1 MAQFGSASGLGP
13 EGRRFESCLKQP
25 IFWLATCII
34 ISMQKY
40 FIFFFL
46 LLIATLSCG
55 CTHLNK
61 QQDRVDI
68 ISLCIKAGHHLSK
81 QLDTTTVKKTPI
93 YLTTFADLDNLTL
106 SNSLGRLLPH
116 QIGSALRDY
125 EYFPVDIRLR
135 SDDILVQQKNG
146 EFILS
151 RDINVLEPEYRS
163 ALFLVGTYSHIRDLI
178 YVNAKVVSA
187 VDGVVL
193 ASTDFE
199 VPEIYGKNPEDDNK
213 KKEPESK
220 LRLVPS
226 TRTRLVDP
234 VNEKPLPE

>member
-1 MAQFGSASGLGP
+1 
-13 EGRRFESCLKQP
+13 
-25 IFWLATCII
+25 
-34 ISMQKY
+34 MQKY

-46 LLIATLSCG
+46 LFISTLSCS

-68 ISLCIKAGHHLSK
+68 ISLCIKAGNHLSK
-81 QLDTTTVKKTPI
+81 QLDATNVKKTPI
-93 YLTTFADLDNLTL
+93 HLTTFADLDDLTL

-125 EYFPVDIRLR
+125 EYYPVDIRLR

-151 RDINVLEPEYRS
+151 RNLDVLEPEYRS
-163 ALFLVGTYSHIRDLI
+163 ALFLVGTYSRIRDLI
-178 YVNAKVVSA
+178 YVNVKVVSS
-187 VDGVVL
+187 VDGVIL

-199 VPEIYGKNPEDDNK
+199 VPEIYGRTPEDENK
-213 KKEPESK
+213 KEKPKSK
-220 LRLVPS
+220 LQLVPS
-226 TRTRLVDP
+226 TRTRITDP
-234 VNEKPLPE
+234 VSGQPLPE